1 MAVKA
6 EHVCHSLRFDTLS
19 YEGKFSCVE
28 ALTFDAHVTMKV
40 AMVSPSGPTV
50 GTTDFLVSSVLVRLV
65 TLVSILGPIKL
76 SST

>member
-1 MAVKA
+1 MRK
-6 EHVCHSLRFDTLS
+6 L
-19 YEGKFSCVE
+19 E